1 MQYTISLLNLIFYL
15 KEKNIDFLVDF
26 LGNESLITRAR
37 NKAVGKFLQSDCT
50 HLFFID
56 ADMEFKPDA
65 LGDILRFNKDVVCCT
80 YAKKGY
86 NWKRLIYSLTQEK
99 ESTEQ
104 FESRGLDYNYNLY
117 YDNGKIV
124 KKGDYVRLNHA
135 PTGFMLIQRGII
147 ERLAEKHKE
156 LEIITDELSST
167 DSVTYGLFCTEI
179 KNKQYLSED
188 YAFCERVNDIGGEVW
203 MNIKHNLNHIGRY
216 SFNSDISHR
225 VNIERSTMERQFY
238 Q

>member
-1 MQYTISLLNLIFYL
+1 MTRATASARPKIYIFTPCYDAMLTMQYTISLLNLIFYL

-56 ADMEFKPDA
+56 ADMEFRPEA
-65 LGDILRFNKDVVCCT
+65 LGDILNFNKDVVCCT

-117 YDNGKIV
+117 YENGKIV

-135 PTGFMLIQRGII
+135 PTGFMLIQRRII
-147 ERLAEKHKE
+147 ERLAEKHRE

-203 MNIKHNLNHIGRY
+203 MNI
-216 SFNSDISHR
+216 
-225 VNIERSTMERQFY
+225 
-238 Q
+238 